1 MTVREL
7 LHDRGIHVEQGTSTT
22 LFDGRAPGIVARP
35 TSTEQV
41 AEIMRV
47 ATEHDLTVAARGAG
61 TKLTWGCPGDHLDV
75 VVDLSAMNQV
85 LAHEPGDL
93 IVSTQAGCPLSAVQ
107 EACGAAGQRLALDEM
122 VPGTTVG
129 GLIATNPSGPL
140 RVLAGTVRDLL
151 IGVTIVLAD
160 GTIAHAGGKVV
171 KNVAGYDLGKLLVGS
186 YGTLAIVTEATFR
199 LHPVPKATQWV
210 TATHSPDRL
219 TQVLADLLHTQDAPS
234 AIEVR
239 ATDSTA
245 TEVAVLLEGTAA
257 GVEHRAGRVAALMG
271 GAPAVAPAWT
281 AGYPWAVG
289 ESTGLKITC
298 QLSAV
303 PQVLSVATAAG
314 WDIQGSAGAG
324 VVYATPKQSESGT
337 ASSADGVADVATRL
351 RAAALGGSVIVLDAP
366 RGLRTEIDIWGPIPA
381 LAVMRRVKEQFD
393 PDHRLAPGR
402 FVGGI

>member
-1 MTVREL
+1 MAEGEQRV
-7 LHDRGIHVEQGTSTT
+7 VE
-22 LFDGRAPGIVARP
+22 A
-35 TSTEQV
+35 
-41 AEIMRV
+41 
-47 ATEHDLTVAARGAG
+47 
-61 TKLTWGCPGDHLDV
+61 
-75 VVDLSAMNQV
+75 
-85 LAHEPGDL
+85 
-93 IVSTQAGCPLSAVQ
+93 
-107 EACGAAGQRLALDEM
+107 
-122 VPGTTVG
+122 
-129 GLIATNPSGPL
+129 GLI
-140 RVLAGTVRDLL
+140 RR
-151 IGVTIVLAD
+151 
-160 GTIAHAGGKVV
+160 
-171 KNVAGYDLGKLLVGS
+171 
-186 YGTLAIVTEATFR
+186 
-199 LHPVPKATQWV
+199 
-210 TATHSPDRL
+210 
-219 TQVLADLLHTQDAPS
+219 VLADLLHTQDAPS

-257 GVEHRAGRVAALMG
+257 GVEHRAGRVAALIG

-324 VVYATPKQSESGT
+324 VVYATPKQPESGT